1 VENYSVE
8 GLRCLFVGAANIR
21 EKDYLRWHE
30 EYEKASTDLKE
41 IEKKQRGERNKIEE
55 LENELEQNLYLLGK
69 EENDDSYSKG

>member
-1 VENYSVE
+1 MVLLLLLLTLILMFAIVLNHRHVENYSVE

-41 IEKKQRGERNKIEE
+41 NERRRNSEV
-55 LENELEQNLYLLGK
+55 
-69 EENDDSYSKG
+69 KGIRLKS